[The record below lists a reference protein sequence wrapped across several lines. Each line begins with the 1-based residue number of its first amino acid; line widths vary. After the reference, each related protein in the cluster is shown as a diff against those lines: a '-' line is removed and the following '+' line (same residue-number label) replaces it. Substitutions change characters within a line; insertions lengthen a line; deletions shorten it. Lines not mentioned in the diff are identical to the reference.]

1 MLPIAIVIVIAI
13 IAIATVDVVFFVR
26 SILVEPGAHFAERD
40 EEPDA
45 RIERVVMPLG
55 LEGRSGQIGR
65 DDVQVDV
72 SFFYF
77 YFSFPFFFAN
87 RHHRHIHHHTTI
99 IFLFY
104 YHFGSGARAKKER
117 KRERDRGGFFFVR
130 CEKRGSMCVD
140 RFGGNMTYSIE
151 GTA

>member
-1 MLPIAIVIVIAI
+1 MLPIAIAIVIAI

-45 RIERVVMPLG
+45 RIERVVVPLG

-77 YFSFPFFFAN
+77 CFSFPFFFAN

-99 IFLFY
+99 IFF
-104 YHFGSGARAKKER
+104 
-117 KRERDRGGFFFVR
+117 
-130 CEKRGSMCVD
+130 
-140 RFGGNMTYSIE
+140 
-151 GTA
+151 

>member
-1 MLPIAIVIVIAI
+1 MLPIAIVIAI

-45 RIERVVMPLG
+45 RTERVVMPLG

-72 SFFYF
+72 SNVF
-77 YFSFPFFFAN
+77 FSFPFFFAN

-99 IFLFY
+99 IFFFKLSFW
-104 YHFGSGARAKKER
+104 FRRACQEG
-117 KRERDRGGFFFVR
+117 KRERERSGGFFFVR